1 MPVLLLSRTIA
12 ERHSE
17 ALAALRDASPEDP
30 LEVLQLPEEADS
42 RLDEASL
49 ARIHAGYFSTD
60 MTGAD
65 GASERA
71 LSRKFLG
78 SIRRAPNVRWLHLG
92 HAGTDD
98 PIFQELM
105 GRGVAVSNS
114 SGVTAEP
121 IALSVIG
128 GLLALHRGF
137 PRWYDA
143 QRRRAWEQLPRIEAP
158 PDLRGQT
165 IVVVGLGA
173 IGGHIARL
181 SQALGLY
188 VIGVRRREASAGDH
202 VDRWVHPDQLKEV
215 LPAANWLALTVPLT
229 AATRHLIDRESL
241 ALLPTGAYVL
251 NVARGAVVDEGAMIE
266 ELRSRRLGGA
276 YLDVFETEPLPP
288 ESPIWDLP
296 NVIVSPHDSSPSA
309 GNSGRADALF
319 LEELGRWLRGDPLQ
333 RLVQER

>member
-1 MPVLLLSRTIA
+1 MPVLLLSRAIA
-12 ERHSE
+12 ERHSG
-17 ALAALRDASPEDP
+17 ALAALRDARPADP
-30 LEVLQLPEEADS
+30 LEVLVLPEEADA

-49 ARIHAGYFSTD
+49 ARIDAGYFSTD

-65 GASERA
+65 GAGERA
-71 LSRKFLG
+71 MARKFLG
-78 SIRRAPNVRWLHLG
+78 SVRRAPNVRWLHLG

-105 GRGVAVSNS
+105 SRGVAVSNS

-137 PRWYDA
+137 PRWYEA
-143 QRRRAWEQLPRIEAP
+143 QRRHAWEQLPRDQAP

-181 SQALGLY
+181 AQALGLY
-188 VIGVRRREASAGDH
+188 VIGVRRREATAADH
-202 VDRWVHPDQLKEV
+202 VDRWVHPDRLKEV

-229 AATRHLIDRESL
+229 AATRRLIDRDSL
-241 ALLPTGAYVL
+241 ALLPDGAHIL
-251 NVARGAVVDEGAMIE
+251 NVARGAVVDERAMIE
-266 ELRSRRLGGA
+266 ELRSGRLGGA
-276 YLDVFETEPLPP
+276 YLDVFETEPLPAD
-288 ESPIWDLP
+288 SPLWDLP

-309 GNSGRADALF
+309 GNPARADAVF
-319 LEELGRWLRGDPLQ
+319 LAELGRWLRGEPLQ
-333 RLVQER
+333 RLVEER